1 MTGHENKD
9 IYHIWA
15 DKKQGISDLDFANNM
30 RNFLQRLVD
39 ENKMS
44 SFRITRC
51 KLGFR
56 SIQDLPEWH
65 IMMEFTGLAQLDEAF
80 GRVVPRK
87 GPMEKA
93 HVSFNKFVEDN
104 IQHALYRDWPDNLT
118 DKQPQVKIKQID
130 PELEKRMKGT
140 WTPTE
145 IVKSMKNQYPEIWGT
160 ESWE

>member
-1 MTGHENKD
+1 MTKQENKN

-15 DKKQGISDLDFANNM
+15 DKKKGISDLDFANNM

-39 ENKMS
+39 QNKMD

-80 GRVVPRK
+80 GSVVPRQ
-87 GPMEKA
+87 GDMEKA

-104 IQHALYRDWPDNLT
+104 IQHALYRDWPDNIAKT
-118 DKQPQVKIKQID
+118 KVEQPQYTTQELVNATKSID
-130 PELEKRMKGT
+130 P
-140 WTPTE
+140 
-145 IVKSMKNQYPEIWGT
+145 SIW
-160 ESWE
+160 

>member
-1 MTGHENKD
+1 MAD

-15 DKKQGISDLDFANNM
+15 DKKNGITDIEFANNM

-39 ENKMS
+39 EMKML

-80 GRVVPRK
+80 GRVVPRQ
-87 GPMEKA
+87 GDMERA
-93 HVSFNKFVEDN
+93 HVSFNKFVDDN
-104 IQHALYRDWPDNLT
+104 IQHALYRDWPDNLNNQT
-118 DKQPQVKIKQID
+118 LTKQQEQYTIKDIVEATKNID
-130 PELEKRMKGT
+130 PT
-140 WTPTE
+140 
-145 IVKSMKNQYPEIWGT
+145 IWKK
-160 ESWE
+160 

>member
-1 MTGHENKD
+1 MTRQKNRD

-15 DKKQGISDLDFANNM
+15 DKKQGISDIDFANNM

-56 SIQDLPEWH
+56 SIQDLPEWD
-65 IMMEFTGLAQLDEAF
+65 IMMEVTGLAQLDEAF
-80 GRVVPRK
+80 GRVVPRQ
-87 GPMEKA
+87 GTMEKA

-104 IQHALYRDWPDNLT
+104 IQHALYRDWPDNVTKTEVQEPKYTTQELVQAT
-118 DKQPQVKIKQID
+118 KSID
-130 PELEKRMKGT
+130 P
-140 WTPTE
+140 
-145 IVKSMKNQYPEIWGT
+145 SIWK
-160 ESWE
+160 